1 MSEFAYYIK
10 QKDELIFFIFNQK
23 INCAPLN
30 LIMRTLTFLGST
42 AFSAL
47 FCFALVC
54 LNKKLSLDAFYQVT
68 YSVLIGQVFVH
79 TIKRTFG
86 RPRPCRA
93 LAGAIVKKLPP
104 INSYSF
110 PSGHTCAAFCMAF
123 ALSNIFAPLSFVFF
137 TLAALVGISRIYLG
151 MHYPTDVIIGAI
163 LGFVSFLISNAIIC
177 AII

>member
-1 MSEFAYYIK
+1 MSEVAYYIK
-10 QKDELIFFIFNQK
+10 QKDELIFYIFNRK

-42 AFSAL
+42 AFCAI

-54 LNKKLSLDAFYQVT
+54 LNKKLTLNAFYLVT
-68 YSVLIGQVFVH
+68 YTMLIGQLFVH

-86 RPRPCRA
+86 RLRPCRA
-93 LAGAIVKKLPP
+93 LPGAIVKKLPP
-104 INSYSF
+104 TNSYSF

-151 MHYPTDVIIGAI
+151 MHYPTDVIIGAV
-163 LGFVSFLISNAIIC
+163 LGFVSFLITNGIIC